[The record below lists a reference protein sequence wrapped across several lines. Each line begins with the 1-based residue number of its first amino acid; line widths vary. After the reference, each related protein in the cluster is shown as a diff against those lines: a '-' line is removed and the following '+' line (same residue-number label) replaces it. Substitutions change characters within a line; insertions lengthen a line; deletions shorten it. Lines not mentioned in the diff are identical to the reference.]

1 MAKQEKEEKPLPTE
15 LKCEQYIQTKYEED
29 LAMNVDS
36 LSSEFLNAFEGQ
48 LEGTLGSQN
57 KGDYQMERSWLE
69 GKF

>member
-1 MAKQEKEEKPLPTE
+1 
-15 LKCEQYIQTKYEED
+15 
-29 LAMNVDS
+29 MNVDS